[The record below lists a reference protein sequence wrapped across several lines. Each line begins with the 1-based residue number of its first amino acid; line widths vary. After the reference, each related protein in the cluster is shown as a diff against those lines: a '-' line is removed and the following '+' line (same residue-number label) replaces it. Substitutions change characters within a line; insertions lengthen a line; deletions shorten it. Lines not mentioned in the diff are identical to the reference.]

1 MITMRR
7 FNSLTDFYNS
17 DEWRAFRD
25 VVIAERLTAD
35 GLTID
40 EVTGKPIVNPY
51 DIILHH
57 YKTELTEE
65 NVNDVTISLNP
76 DNIQIVSHKTHNI
89 IHDRLG
95 NSCRQVYIVYGAPL
109 SGKTKFV
116 KDNALE
122 GDLIVDIDNIWEC
135 VSGCGRYR
143 KPAKLNAVVF
153 KIRDTLLDS
162 VKYRVGRWHNAYV
175 IGGYPLSS
183 ERQRLANELGAR
195 EIYIECDKQTCYDRL
210 ALDTERGS
218 EWKKFIDDWFAKAGI
233 WNG

>member
-1 MITMRR
+1 MRR

-40 EVTGKPIVNPY
+40 EVTGKPIVKAY

-76 DNIQIVSHKTHNI
+76 DNIQIVAHKTHNI

-135 VSGCGRYR
+135 VSGCGRYQ

-153 KIRDTLLDS
+153 KLRDTLLDS
-162 VKYRVGRWHNAYV
+162 VKYRVGRWRNAYV

-210 ALDTERGS
+210 ALDTERGD
-218 EWKKFIDDWFAKAGI
+218 EWKKFIDDWFARAALCPPPY
-233 WNG
+233 